1 MGRAAPVGHIAM
13 RDLRL
18 PTLAFVTV
26 TGLATMA
33 LLQGFAAP
41 PRDDGLVR
49 IAETTVSY
57 REPGE
62 YLDGG
67 RPLNG
72 PVSVAFADEP
82 LFIMKRQVLRAEYDR
97 CVAAAACKALDDPQ
111 DGALPVVGTSYD
123 DAVAYATWLSA
134 TSGERWR
141 LPTDREWALAAAS
154 RYRDDALTEISDPA
168 NPARRWIAVY
178 DAEAA
183 NEQEVDPRPMPVGSF
198 GANEHGL
205 LDLAG
210 NVWEWTSTCYARH
223 RTDPATGRET
233 TVENCGVRIAEGRHR
248 AYMTTFFRDPKA
260 GACSVGVPPA
270 NLGLRLVRETG
281 GLAGWI
287 GL

>member
-1 MGRAAPVGHIAM
+1 ML
-13 RDLRL
+13 DLRI
-18 PTLAFVTV
+18 PSLALAAV

-49 IAETTVSY
+49 IEGTTIFY

-67 RPLNG
+67 RPVNG
-72 PVSVAFADEP
+72 PVSEVFADEP
-82 LFIMKRQVLRAEYDR
+82 LFIMKRQVQRAEYDR
-97 CVAAAACKALDDPQ
+97 CVAAGACKALDDPQ
-111 DGALPVVGTSYD
+111 DGALPVAGTNYD
-123 DAVAYATWLSA
+123 DAVAYAKWLSA
-134 TSGERWR
+134 TSGVRWR
-141 LPTDREWALAAAS
+141 LPTDREWALAAGS
-154 RYRDDALTEISDPA
+154 RYRDDALTEVSDPA

-183 NEQEVDPRPMPVGSF
+183 NEQEIDPQTRPVGSF

-223 RTDPATGRET
+223 RTDPVTGRET
-233 TVENCGVRIAEGRHR
+233 TIENCGVRIAEGRHR

-260 GACSVGVPPA
+260 GACSVGIPPA

-287 GL
+287 GF

>member
-1 MGRAAPVGHIAM
+1 MLDPRHTSVALIAV
-13 RDLRL
+13 
-18 PTLAFVTV
+18 A
-26 TGLATMA
+26 GLATMA

-41 PRDDGLVR
+41 PLDDGLVR
-49 IAETTVSY
+49 IEETTVTY

-67 RPLNG
+67 RPVNG
-72 PVSVAFADEP
+72 PMSEVFADAP
-82 LFIMKRQVLRAEYDR
+82 LFIMKRQVLRAEYDL
-97 CVAAAACKALDDPQ
+97 CVADSRCKALDGPQ
-111 DGALPVVGTSYD
+111 DGSLPVVGTSYE

-134 TSGERWR
+134 TSGDHWR
-141 LPTDREWALAAAS
+141 LPTDREWALAAGS

-183 NEQEVDPRPMPVGSF
+183 NDQEIDPQPRPVGSF

-223 RTDPATGRET
+223 RTDPATGLAT
-233 TVENCGVRIAEGRHR
+233 TIENCGVRIAEGRHR
-248 AYMTTFFRDPKA
+248 AYMTTFFRDPKS

-270 NLGLRLVRETG
+270 NLGLRLVREAG
-281 GLAGWI
+281 GLRRWLGF
-287 GL
+287 